1 MQRDAPL
8 PGVLRVPLFLRLHRR
23 SNDDSRVDSGSTS
36 TNGITLFKKT
46 AVILCEG
53 DAIGAVILLNNKDG
67 KYKMGPA
74 EQKLAS
80 TAAGFLGR
88 QMES

>member
-8 PGVLRVPLFLRLHRR
+8 PGVLRVVLFLRLHRS

-46 AVILCEG
+46 AVILCEY
-53 DAIGAVILLNNKDG
+53 IQLL
-67 KYKMGPA
+67 M
-74 EQKLAS
+74 AS
-80 TAAGFLGR
+80 YQDFVGENRGNEA
-88 QMES
+88 

>member
-8 PGVLRVPLFLRLHRR
+8 PGFVRVILFLSLHRS

-46 AVILCEG
+46 AVILCEYIQLLMASYQDFVG
-53 DAIGAVILLNNKDG
+53 DNRGDD
-67 KYKMGPA
+67 
-74 EQKLAS
+74 E
-80 TAAGFLGR
+80 
-88 QMES
+88 

>member
-46 AVILCEG
+46 AVILCEY
-53 DAIGAVILLNNKDG
+53 IQLL
-67 KYKMGPA
+67 M
-74 EQKLAS
+74 AS
-80 TAAGFLGR
+80 YQDFVGENRGNVA
-88 QMES
+88 

>member
-8 PGVLRVPLFLRLHRR
+8 PGVLRVPLFLRLHRS

-46 AVILCEG
+46 AVILCEY
-53 DAIGAVILLNNKDG
+53 IQLL
-67 KYKMGPA
+67 M
-74 EQKLAS
+74 AS
-80 TAAGFLGR
+80 YQDFVGENRGNEA
-88 QMES
+88 

>member
-8 PGVLRVPLFLRLHRR
+8 PGFVRVILFLSLHRS

-46 AVILCEG
+46 AVILCEYIQLLMASYQDFVGETRG
-53 DAIGAVILLNNKDG
+53 DDG
-67 KYKMGPA
+67 
-74 EQKLAS
+74 
-80 TAAGFLGR
+80 
-88 QMES
+88 